1 MRIPFWRGRAASRA
15 ASRPIPSQVRLD
27 AHALEA
33 VRALG
38 DGVGAGLMALADAPR
53 PALEALWEAEEAL
66 AGSFLR
72 YCLGAEGA
80 PAGRALRREAH
91 RHRERVAELGDDL
104 AVFTAGPA
112 SPGHQAEA
120 ALAVGPVR
128 LAALEGFGRDAFVH
142 AGGGELALATR
153 EVTPAEAHG
162 LLVPRVLTRAT
173 WWAWERDAA
182 GLETRAAGWWFSLW
196 SPPPGT
202 AAGELFA
209 ETRAHEWAVA
219 DHSSAVLRAPV
230 LTRMLESGG
239 HRRWGALQRRTAELL
254 AGGEAGV
261 WEVRAA
267 EGRAGVLV
275 APGGAA
281 REVEALPRGAE
292 PGMLLFGRVAPLEGG
307 RWFASPA
314 MEAALPSRQLSFE
327 AAARLFEEHR
337 RTLPPA
343 VAAEAAFARLVGRAF
358 VPRRIPPAPDARAA
372 GALLLDLRGALA
384 EELGI
389 DPSCPRPAELDA
401 IAGTAEA
408 LAAADSVLMGWF
420 NALRE
425 MVEAELRIPRG
436 RRKPEAARRGKRR

>member
-1 MRIPFWRGRAASRA
+1 MRIPFWRGRAAPRS
-15 ASRPIPSQVRLD
+15 IPGQVRLD

-38 DGVGAGLMALADAPR
+38 DGVGAGLIALADAPR
-53 PALEALWEAEEAL
+53 PVMEALWEAEEAL
-66 AGSFLR
+66 AGSLVR

-91 RHRERVAELGDDL
+91 RHRERVAALGDDL

-128 LAALEGFGRDAFVH
+128 VAALEGFCRDAFLR
-142 AGGGELALATR
+142 ADGGAAVLATHP
-153 EVTPAEAHG
+153 VTPAEAHG
-162 LLVPRVLTRAT
+162 LLVPRVLTRAM

-182 GLETRAAGWWFSLW
+182 GLEARAAAWWFSLW

-209 ETRAHEWAVA
+209 ETRAQEWAVA
-219 DHSSAVLRAPV
+219 DHKSAVLRAPV
-230 LTRMLESGG
+230 LARMLESGG

-275 APGGAA
+275 APDGAA
-281 REVEALPRGAE
+281 REVGALPRGVE

-337 RTLPPA
+337 RALPPA

-372 GALLLDLRGALA
+372 GDLLLDLRGALA
-384 EELGI
+384 EELGV
-389 DPSCPRPAELDA
+389 DPWNPRPEELEA
-401 IAGTAEA
+401 IAKSATAQA
-408 LAAADSVLMGWF
+408 LAASPVLMGWF

-425 MVEAELRIPRG
+425 MVEAELRIPHG
-436 RRKPEAARRGKRR
+436 PRKPEPARRGKRR